1 MENEASKYKE
11 QLEKKDKTESNL
23 SDLKHKLSK
32 ATPEAMVMK
41 ETNLETK

>member
-11 QLEKKDKTESNL
+11 QLEKKDKTEINL
-23 SDLKHKLSK
+23 SDLQHKLSK

-41 ETNLETK
+41 DTNLETQ